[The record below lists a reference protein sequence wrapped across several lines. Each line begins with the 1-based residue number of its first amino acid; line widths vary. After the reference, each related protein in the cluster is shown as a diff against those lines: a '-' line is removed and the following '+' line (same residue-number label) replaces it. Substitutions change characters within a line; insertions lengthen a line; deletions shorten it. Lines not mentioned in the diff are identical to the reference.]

1 MAPTELSAAGV
12 GGGHDRAGDLWGG
25 LAAMLVALP
34 SSIAFGVL
42 VYGAIGPEQAGAGA
56 LAGILGAAALG
67 IIAPLV
73 GGNGG
78 FITAPCAP
86 AAAILSALAAGLA
99 ASGSV
104 PPDRIVALLG
114 LTALLSALFQL
125 VFGFARVGRLIKFI
139 PYQVVSGYLSGVA
152 VIIAVGQLP
161 KLLGV
166 AKGTHLHAMLVSPDL
181 WRWQGIVVGLIT
193 IAAVLLAPKV
203 TTKVPAA
210 IIGLAVGV
218 ATYFALTLV
227 DASLLTLDGNKLVI
241 GPITASG
248 SFVGAVMSRASSL
261 MEIRPADVSLVFS
274 SAITLAVLLSIDT
287 LKTGVVLDTLVRSRH
302 NSNRELIGQG
312 TANLTSFFI
321 GGMAGAGTM
330 GATLVNVTSGGRSR
344 WSGIA
349 EGVFVLLAYLVLG
362 SLIAWVP
369 IGALAG
375 ILLVVAFRMF
385 DRAAFKLL
393 RNPSTRVDFVVILT
407 VIVVAQVE
415 LIAASAVGVFLA
427 ILLFIRDQV
436 RSSVIVNKRDLRA
449 VHSKRRRLLAESV
462 ILEEFGTEA
471 VLVQLHGNLFFGTT
485 DKLFSELEADL
496 GRCRHVLFDMRRV
509 QSMDFTAAHL
519 FEQMKARIADNG
531 GELLFSS
538 MPSGLARS
546 ADIEGYL
553 SQLGLVGSGH
563 GIRLF
568 ETRDSAIEFIE
579 DQILDRHGYTE
590 EEEGAALDLHEIEVL
605 SEFDAETISELSG
618 AVTALSVPA
627 GGTICRQGEA
637 GDELFLLRRGRV
649 SALLPLETGKRH
661 HVATFCRG
669 DFFGE
674 MAFIDQEPRSA
685 SVEAVTAT
693 ELFVLSRKRFDEVA
707 IRYPALGGTIFERLA
722 VAISKRL
729 RTADTELR
737 VLEER

>member
-1 MAPTELSAAGV
+1 MATAELPAGSA
-12 GGGHDRAGDLWGG
+12 HSKAGDVWGG

-42 VYGAIGPEQAGAGA
+42 VYSAIGPDQAGAGA

-67 IIAPLV
+67 IVAPLV

-86 AAAILSALAAGLA
+86 AAAILSALAAGFA
-99 ASGSV
+99 ARGDME
-104 PPDRIVALLG
+104 PARIVALLG

-125 VFGFARVGRLIKFI
+125 GFGVARVGRLIKFI

-152 VIIAVGQLP
+152 VIIAIGQLP

-166 AKGTHLHAMLVSPDL
+166 PKGTALGPMLISPSL
-181 WRWQGIVVGLIT
+181 WRWQGIVVGLFT
-193 IAAVLLAPKV
+193 IAAVLLAPRL
-203 TTKVPAA
+203 TAKVPAA

-218 ATYFALTLV
+218 AAYFALALV
-227 DASLLTLDGNKLVI
+227 DSTLLVLEGNKLVI

-248 SFVGAVMSRASSL
+248 SFMDAVGLRASSL
-261 MEIRPADVSLVFS
+261 LEIRPPDVSLVFS
-274 SAITLAVLLSIDT
+274 SALTLAVLLSIDT

-302 NSNRELIGQG
+302 NSNRELLGQG
-312 TANLTSFFI
+312 TANLASFFV

-344 WSGIA
+344 WSGVA
-349 EGVFVLLAYLVLG
+349 EGVFVLLAYLVLA

-393 RNPSTRVDFVVILT
+393 HNPSTRVDFAVILT
-407 VIVVAQVE
+407 VIAVAQVE

-427 ILLFIRDQV
+427 ILLFIRDQA
-436 RSSVIVNKRDLRA
+436 RSSVIVNKRDLRS
-449 VHSKRRRLLAESV
+449 VHSKRRRLLAESE
-462 ILEEFGTEA
+462 ILDAHGTEA

-485 DKLFSELEADL
+485 DKLFNELEPDL
-496 GRCRHVLFDMRRV
+496 GRCRYVLFDMRRV

-519 FEQMKARIADNG
+519 FEQMKARVADNG
-531 GELLFSS
+531 GELLLSS

-546 ADIEGYL
+546 SDIEGYL
-553 SQLGLVGSGH
+553 AQLGLVGSGH

-568 ETRDSAIEFIE
+568 ETRDSAIEWIE
-579 DQILDRHGYTE
+579 DQILRAHGYTE
-590 EEEGAALDLHEIEVL
+590 EDEGAALDLNEIEIF
-605 SEFDAETISELSG
+605 SEFDAETISELSS
-618 AVTALSVPA
+618 AVTTTTVPP
-627 GGTICRQGEA
+627 GGVICRQGDA
-637 GDELFLLRRGRV
+637 GDELFLIRRGRV

-685 SVEAVTAT
+685 TVEAVTAA
-693 ELFVLSRKRFDEVA
+693 ELFVLSRRRFDEVA
-707 IRYPALGGTIFERLA
+707 IRYPSLAGIIFERLA

-729 RTADTELR
+729 RSADTELR

>member
-1 MAPTELSAAGV
+1 MATAELPAGSA
-12 GGGHDRAGDLWGG
+12 HSKAGDVWGG

-42 VYGAIGPEQAGAGA
+42 VYSAIGPDQAGAGA

-67 IIAPLV
+67 IVAPLV

-86 AAAILSALAAGLA
+86 AAAILSALAAGFA
-99 ASGSV
+99 ARGDME
-104 PPDRIVALLG
+104 PARIVALLG

-125 VFGFARVGRLIKFI
+125 GFGVARVGRLIKFI

-152 VIIAVGQLP
+152 VIIAIGQLP

-166 AKGTHLHAMLVSPDL
+166 PKGTALGPMLISPSL
-181 WRWQGIVVGLIT
+181 WRWQGIVVGLVT
-193 IAAVLLAPKV
+193 IAAVLLAPRL
-203 TTKVPAA
+203 TAKVPAA

-218 ATYFALTLV
+218 AAYFALALV
-227 DASLLTLDGNKLVI
+227 DSTLLVLEGNKLVI

-248 SFVGAVMSRASSL
+248 SFMDAVGLRASSL
-261 MEIRPADVSLVFS
+261 LEIRPPDVSLVFS
-274 SAITLAVLLSIDT
+274 SALTLAVLLSIDT

-302 NSNRELIGQG
+302 NSNRELLGQG
-312 TANLTSFFI
+312 TANLASFFV

-344 WSGIA
+344 WSGVA
-349 EGVFVLLAYLVLG
+349 EGVFVLLAYLVLA

-393 RNPSTRVDFVVILT
+393 LNPSTRVDFAVILT
-407 VIVVAQVE
+407 VIAVAQVE

-427 ILLFIRDQV
+427 ILLFIRDQA
-436 RSSVIVNKRDLRA
+436 RSSVIVNKRDLRS
-449 VHSKRRRLLAESV
+449 VHSKRRRLLAESE
-462 ILEEFGTEA
+462 ILDAHGTEA

-485 DKLFSELEADL
+485 DKLFNELEPDL
-496 GRCRHVLFDMRRV
+496 GRCRYVLFDMRRV

-519 FEQMKARIADNG
+519 FEQMKARVADNG
-531 GELLFSS
+531 GELLLSS

-546 ADIEGYL
+546 SDIEGYL
-553 SQLGLVGSGH
+553 AQLGLVGSGH

-568 ETRDSAIEFIE
+568 ETRDSAIEWIE
-579 DQILDRHGYTE
+579 DQILRAHGYTE
-590 EEEGAALDLHEIEVL
+590 EDEGAALDLNEIEIF
-605 SEFDAETISELSG
+605 SEFDAETIAELSS
-618 AVTALSVPA
+618 AVTTTTVPP
-627 GGTICRQGEA
+627 GGVICRQGDA
-637 GDELFLLRRGRV
+637 GDELFLIRRGRV

-685 SVEAVTAT
+685 TVEAVTAA
-693 ELFVLSRKRFDEVA
+693 ELFVLSRRRFDEVA
-707 IRYPALGGTIFERLA
+707 IRYPSLAGIIFERLA

-729 RTADTELR
+729 RSADTELR